1 MVVNLYEQEVSVSI
15 KSLATDICE
24 VQIGRLKPSRFRHGK
39 VCGQSHPTVR
49 F

>member
-1 MVVNLYEQEVSVSI
+1 MVVNLYEQEVS
-15 KSLATDICE
+15 ATDICE